1 MQRVALVTGA
11 TGGIG
16 LATVKKM
23 IEADIAVVLSDVNEE
38 KGNSIT
44 KELTAKGASVIF
56 VRCDVSKEDEMKHAC
71 DVAEKTF
78 GRLDIL
84 VNNAGIGN
92 REAKLTELE
101 LSEWQKVIDVNL
113 TGVYLGMKYAIP
125 LMKKNGGGAI
135 VNVSSLLGFKGKK
148 YVAPYNASKA
158 GVITLTKNAALEF
171 GKDLIR
177 VNAVAPGVI
186 DTPIVDGWRE
196 QEQKWKIMSSANALR
211 RVGQPE
217 EVANAILFLAS
228 KEASYITGTTL
239 MVDGGG
245 LTY

>member
-1 MQRVALVTGA
+1 MKKVALVTGA

-16 LATVKKM
+16 LATTKRFIDREM
-23 IEADIAVVLSDVNEE
+23 AVVLCDIDEE
-38 KGNSIT
+38 KGSSV
-44 KELTAKGASVIF
+44 TAALVNEGAEVMF
-56 VRCDVSKEDEMKHAC
+56 VRCDVSNEENVRDAC
-71 DVAEKTF
+71 QKAVDQY
-78 GRLDIL
+78 GRLDVL

-92 REAKLTELE
+92 RETTLTELT
-101 LSEWQKVIDVNL
+101 LPEWQKVIDVNL

-125 LMKKNGGGAI
+125 FMKESDGGAI

-148 YVAPYNASKA
+148 FVAPYNASKA

-171 GKDLIR
+171 GRDQIR

-196 QEQKWKIMSSANALR
+196 QEKKWKIMSSANALK

-217 EVANAILFLAS
+217 EVANAISFLAS
-228 KEASYITGTTL
+228 DEASYITGTTL

>member
-1 MQRVALVTGA
+1 MKKVALVTGA

-16 LATVKKM
+16 LATAKRFIDREMAIVLC
-23 IEADIAVVLSDVNEE
+23 DIDEE
-38 KGNSIT
+38 KGTSV
-44 KELTAKGASVIF
+44 TAAIVNEGAEAVF
-56 VRCDVSKEDEMKHAC
+56 VRCDVSNEEDVRVAC
-71 DVAEKTF
+71 QKAVDQY
-78 GRLDIL
+78 GRLDVL

-92 REAKLTELE
+92 REATLTELT
-101 LSEWQKVIDVNL
+101 LAEWQKVIDVNL

-125 LMKKNGGGAI
+125 HMKESGGGAI

-148 YVAPYNASKA
+148 FVAPYNASKA

-171 GKDLIR
+171 GRDQIR

-196 QEQKWKIMSSANALR
+196 QEQKWKIMSSANALK

-217 EVANAILFLAS
+217 EVANAISFLAS
-228 KEASYITGTTL
+228 DEASYITGTTL